1 MAICSPWI
9 RKSWRL
15 LSSTSATR
23 SLKHPGDLNSH
34 APPAGVDDT
43 KRVVTIT
50 RYLDTDLR
58 FAEDGGLELQVQQQK
73 KRRDKQAPGIKAE
86 FPGPNRSKLPEIHV
100 EASMSLNKGLSA
112 PSERGKVLPWL
123 PTHAR
128 HTLTLAWKRDMLG
141 ESCNFLLPTA
151 ATRSRARALRL
162 AWSRD

>member
-1 MAICSPWI
+1 M
-9 RKSWRL
+9 
-15 LSSTSATR
+15 
-23 SLKHPGDLNSH
+23 
-34 APPAGVDDT
+34 DDT

-58 FAEDGGLELQVQQQK
+58 FAEDGGLKLQVQQK
-73 KRRDKQAPGIKAE
+73 KGRDAQTPGKAE
-86 FPGPNRSKLPEIHV
+86 FLCPNRSKLPEIHV
-100 EASMSLNKGLSA
+100 EASMSLTKGLSA